1 MERAKESSPEEEL
14 SMKKSQPNSKTIL
27 EQAREIKVLAE
38 ADVVVVGG
46 GPGGHSAAIAAAR
59 NGARTVLLERYGH
72 LGGMSTGGIVIQ
84 IPHMSDASGEQQ
96 IAGLCQEWID
106 RLDVIGGVLVP
117 KREEIGSSDEKLVAQ
132 WRRFMGN
139 VNNGRIEYTAWV
151 DPELLKCI
159 LNDMVEEAGVKLL
172 LHSWGTRAIV
182 EDNTVKGIIFES
194 KSGRQAIL
202 GKIIIDGTGDGDLLP
217 SARAEFDG
225 ALDPKLRSSMLAL
238 VFRIGNCDYQK
249 LCDFREAE
257 PEKYQ
262 ELMKE
267 LAGVAGTRLLPLP
280 SSRNDVMWVNNWIPD
295 LNCMNVEDLTRLE
308 VEMRKIM
315 LRGHEFIKKNIP
327 SFENSFIMDTASQTG
342 TRGGRRLVG
351 EYVVTADDLKAAKKY
366 DDAIAVFP
374 RLGMM
379 GESAHVQIPYRC
391 LVPIKVEGLLVAG
404 RSFSSDAGAN
414 NMANLIP
421 HCIAMGQAAGTAA
434 ALAIKNNIALRKVDY
449 RTLQKQLLDQ
459 GVPLPGTYP
468 AEVEV

>member
-1 MERAKESSPEEEL
+1 MKDRKL
-14 SMKKSQPNSKTIL
+14 SGKAVL
-27 EQAREIKVLAE
+27 EPAQEVKVLAE
-38 ADVVVVGG
+38 AEVVVVGG

-59 NGARTVLLERYGH
+59 NGARTVLVERYGH
-72 LGGMSTGGIVIQ
+72 LGGMATGGIVIQ
-84 IPHMSDASGEQQ
+84 IPHMSDGSKEQQ

-106 RLDVIGGVLVP
+106 RLEPIGGVLVP
-117 KREEIGSSDEKLVAQ
+117 RREDIGSSNEKLVSQ

-139 VNNGRIEYTAWV
+139 VNRGRIEYTAWV

-182 EDNTVKGIIFES
+182 EDNIIKGIIFES

-217 SARAEFDG
+217 SAGAEFD
-225 ALDPKLRSSMLAL
+225 AYLDPKIRSSMLAL

-267 LAGVAGTRLLPLP
+267 LTGVAGTRLLPLP
-280 SSRNDVMWVNNWIPD
+280 SPRNDVVWVNNWIPN
-295 LNCMNVEDLTRLE
+295 LNCMNVEDLTQLE

-315 LRGHEFIKKNIP
+315 RRGHSFMKKNIP
-327 SFENSFIMDTASQTG
+327 SFENSFILDTASQTG
-342 TRGGRRLVG
+342 TRGGRRLIG
-351 EYVVTADDLKAAKKY
+351 EYIITIDDLNSGKKF
-366 DDAIAVFP
+366 DDTIAVIP
-374 RLGMM
+374 RLGPP
-379 GESAHVQIPYRC
+379 GDNPFVYIPYRC
-391 LVPIKVEGLLVAG
+391 LVPVKTEGLLVAG
-404 RSFSSDAGAN
+404 RSFSSDAAAN
-414 NMANLIP
+414 NMVNLIP

-434 ALAIKNNIALRKVDY
+434 ALAIKNNTEPRKVDY
-449 RTLQKQLLDQ
+449 RTLQERLLDQ
-459 GVPLPGTYP
+459 DVPLPGVDLAP
-468 AEVEV
+468 LKV